1 MTSYAPTEEQRA
13 DFGRNVGTFLAEA
26 ADLITAKNAD
36 YAADRSPFH
45 AFEEAAGSLDLP
57 LPQVWAVYWHKH
69 VRSIMN
75 YCAGTTEQLEP
86 IRARLLD
93 AAAYLAILAAWIET
107 QEPTPQCPAPQEPT
121 PQCIAPGCAA
131 GTRPFTVAECCGD
144 RCYLTNTE

>member
-1 MTSYAPTEEQRA
+1 MTSYAPTEEEQRT
-13 DFGRNVGTFLAEA
+13 DFGLNVGAFLAEA

-93 AAAYLAILAAWIET
+93 AAAYLAILAAWIEA
-107 QEPTPQCPAPQEPT
+107 QEPASEEKAPDRQCHVGSTPYGDSDIVE
-121 PQCIAPGCAA
+121 
-131 GTRPFTVAECCGD
+131 FCCGS
-144 RCYLTNTE
+144 RCFYEPND